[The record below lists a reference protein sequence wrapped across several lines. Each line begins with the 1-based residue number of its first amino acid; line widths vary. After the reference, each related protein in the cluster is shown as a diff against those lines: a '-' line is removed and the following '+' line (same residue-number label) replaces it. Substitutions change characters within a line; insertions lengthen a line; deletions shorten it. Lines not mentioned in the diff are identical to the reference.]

1 MRVTS
6 LGAGSVP
13 ERSGSIDTRAAAK
26 AMGAGRIAL
35 GLSYVLA
42 PGLALRAWPG
52 TRPSTADDGRQL
64 RHLARSTG
72 GRDIALG
79 AGVLLALSHD
89 APVRG
94 WLEAASL
101 ADAVDALAIILA
113 FPHLPRRKAV
123 LMLGAALGAAAAG
136 RRLATSLG

>member
-1 MRVTS
+1 MRVS
-6 LGAGSVP
+6 LLDK
-13 ERSGSIDTRAAAK
+13 IDMRATAK

-35 GLSYVLA
+35 GLSYLLA
-42 PGLALRAWPG
+42 PGAALRLWPG
-52 TRPSTADDGRQL
+52 APSSTPGDAAQL
-64 RHLARSTG
+64 KHLARSTG

-101 ADAVDALAIILA
+101 ADAVDAVAILLA
-113 FPHLPRRKAV
+113 FRHLPRTRAV
-123 LMLGAALGAAAAG
+123 LMLGAALGTAAAG
-136 RRLATSLG
+136 RRVATSLG